1 MAEFSGLERQTDL
14 PVDKTRYISDENRR
28 LLSIW
33 KERVHQY
40 FPQID
45 QEALDYRVNDDDTG
59 IKVLE
64 DDGTIFEITIDKG
77 TSVATARLCSSDEPW
92 SFEY

>member
-1 MAEFSGLERQTDL
+1 MAEFSTFEKTGLF
-14 PVDKTRYISDENRR
+14 PIDKTRYISDEDRKSLR
-28 LLSIW
+28 IW
-33 KERVHQY
+33 KDRVRQY

-45 QEALDYRVNDDDTG
+45 QKALDYRVNDDDTG

-77 TSVATARLCSSDEPW
+77 TSVATARLCSSNEPW
-92 SFEY
+92 SFED

>member
-1 MAEFSGLERQTDL
+1 MADL
-14 PVDKTRYISDENRR
+14 HIDKTQYIPDEHRR
-28 LLSIW
+28 SLRIW
-33 KERVHQY
+33 KERVRR
-40 FPQID
+40 FFSKID

-77 TSVATARLCSSDEPW
+77 TSVAMARLCPSDEPW

>member
-14 PVDKTRYISDENRR
+14 PVDKTRYISDDQLRSLR
-28 LLSIW
+28 IW
-33 KERVHQY
+33 KNRVRRY
-40 FPQID
+40 FPKID

-77 TSVATARLCSSDEPW
+77 TSVAMARLCPSDEPW

>member
-1 MAEFSGLERQTDL
+1 MAEFSNLERLTDH
-14 PVDKTRYISDENRR
+14 PVDKTRYISDDQLRSLR
-28 LLSIW
+28 IW
-33 KERVHQY
+33 KERVRRY

-59 IKVLE
+59 VRVLE

-77 TSVATARLCSSDEPW
+77 TSVAMARLCPSDEPW
-92 SFEY
+92 SFED

>member
-1 MAEFSGLERQTDL
+1 MAEFGGFERKINFRI
-14 PVDKTRYISDENRR
+14 DKTPYITDEHRR
-28 LLSIW
+28 SLRIW
-33 KERVHQY
+33 KKRVRQY

-77 TSVATARLCSSDEPW
+77 TSVAMARLCPSDEPW